1 MYDRLKANF
10 SLIHNNLSYVLIQ
23 DNANEMNTMSVT
35 NDAENV
41 VKFLKDKAILIG
53 DATLYYIDTDGRV
66 DILEHDGEGNFT
78 CFRPGFP
85 NEAEF
90 HRIHG

>member
-1 MYDRLKANF
+1 MKANF
-10 SLIHNNLSYVLIQ
+10 SLRHNDLSYVLIQ

-53 DATLYYIDTDGRV
+53 DAILYYIDTDGRV

-78 CFRPGFP
+78 GFKLGFP
-85 NEAEF
+85 NENEF